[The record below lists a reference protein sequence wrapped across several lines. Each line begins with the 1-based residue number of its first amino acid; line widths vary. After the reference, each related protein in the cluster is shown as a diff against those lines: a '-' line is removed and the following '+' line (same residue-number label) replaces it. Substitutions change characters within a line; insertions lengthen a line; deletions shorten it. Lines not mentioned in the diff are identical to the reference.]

1 MEICRIEEESERC
14 NPQAQLQ
21 LPMGKSQY
29 MVIQDLLKA
38 RRIVVSPGVHK
49 PVYIG
54 INAKNEAFVISEE
67 DAGTDA
73 LFGINLLLEGGGTWL
88 IPSTL
93 PCIMDGKELSG
104 PSMLTNGATII
115 IKNRY
120 FRYIVTDPRKETS
133 AQKRRQLPSTP
144 GLFTKA
150 LPPQKPVRS
159 SSTSSQPEDTSATK
173 PVAEGS
179 TALIPSYGDELLN
192 HLNSPKEVVG
202 AACEFI
208 SRQVMCKTDL
218 MLSSDDLD
226 SLFRFIHDV
235 SENNG
240 VKIFFDFVR
249 DYNNQQK
256 KLENAE
262 AANHAPV
269 IWLMTELLKVS
280 LDPEEHH
287 VMWLR
292 LLNTFSHF
300 VQNIP
305 TFVEYQTIVVILG
318 SMTAHPSCSKIHQ
331 FACCIMAQLAQY
343 IPKPGQMVQL
353 KCSGIELVLR
363 TMALYPND
371 PVIVRPACRTLSYAV
386 TTLQTL
392 LSDASTKESVTDV
405 FKLYESTFEFMRE
418 KCPKPVKKIGKRHP
432 NDRILQIDIKRIL
445 NALSARTS

>member
-192 HLNSPKEVVG
+192 HLNSPKE
-202 AACEFI
+202 
-208 SRQVMCKTDL
+208 
-218 MLSSDDLD
+218 
-226 SLFRFIHDV
+226 
-235 SENNG
+235 
-240 VKIFFDFVR
+240 
-249 DYNNQQK
+249 
-256 KLENAE
+256 
-262 AANHAPV
+262 
-269 IWLMTELLKVS
+269 
-280 LDPEEHH
+280 DPEEHH